1 MELAL
6 RLRGRSVGSPV
17 FVAQPDATRASAQL
31 RAAVPAAVK
40 VPKVWEMVLK
50 VWEMVLLQRAQQVCW
65 AWTGLLGWMPF

>member
-1 MELAL
+1 MLLRMELAR

-17 FVAQPDATRASAQL
+17 FGVQPDATRASAQL

-40 VPKVWEMVLK
+40 VPKVWEMVL
-50 VWEMVLLQRAQQVCW
+50 LQRAPPVCW